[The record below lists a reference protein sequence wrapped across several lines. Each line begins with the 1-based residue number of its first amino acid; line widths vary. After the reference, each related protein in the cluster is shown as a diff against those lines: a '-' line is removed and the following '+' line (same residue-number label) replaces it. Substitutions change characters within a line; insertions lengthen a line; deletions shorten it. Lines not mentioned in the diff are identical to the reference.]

1 MYHWSEM
8 AHYIIL
14 WNFTDEGL
22 KGVRES
28 TNRSES
34 FKSMAEKA
42 GCKLI
47 GTYYTMGLYDGVSLI
62 EAPDDATVMKT
73 LLSFESQMGS
83 SRTITLKAFTAE
95 ETADILRNLS

>member
-1 MYHWSEM
+1 MI
-8 AHYIIL
+8 HYIIL

-22 KGVRES
+22 KSVLES
-28 TNRSES
+28 PKRAEG

-47 GTYYTMGLYDGVSLI
+47 GTYYTMGLYDGVSVI

-73 LLSFESQMGS
+73 LLSFV
-83 SRTITLKAFTAE
+83 RI
-95 ETADILRNLS
+95 I

>member
-1 MYHWSEM
+1 M

-22 KGVRES
+22 KSVRES
-28 TNRSES
+28 PKRAEN

-47 GTYYTMGLYDGVSLI
+47 GTYYTMGLYDGVSVI

-73 LLSFESQMGS
+73 LLSFESQEGS
-83 SRTITLKAFTAE
+83 SRTITLKAFTTE